1 MSHARRLRA
10 PKFEPEVVEPGEG
23 TTSLGGATPGS
34 NDSGRVSGASVS
46 RAGGAGDDAQATFE
60 LCDGS
65 QFTFMRLLDLPTAA
79 DA

>member
-1 MSHARRLRA
+1 MPHPRRPRT
-10 PKFEPEVVEPGEG
+10 PKFEPEVVERGQG
-23 TTSLGGATPGS
+23 STSLGGATLGS

-46 RAGGAGDDAQATFE
+46 RAGDAADGAQATFE